1 MADEPP
7 PTPRRRHERHRHQAD
22 RLPLRRSLTPAL
34 FWPAGALVVVGLVL
48 LRKPVHGPAGP
59 LVGDAFLLATGSG
72 LPVSPV
78 SPQGFGALLVA
89 GYAELTRALSRHDA
103 LAAVDREVFV
113 TAVLVAAVLL
123 WGTARRA
130 GLGDG
135 TAAASVLLFGLP
147 VALLP
152 SATVD
157 LAAVLSL
164 PWLLCAAWIVAP
176 GRPTRAAAVAALVL
190 ALAAVL
196 LAPDT
201 LLLLLAGAVVLI
213 TRGRRRAVGG
223 VLLASGC
230 AVGFVVVAVLLG
242 AEDRSSEGAP
252 LGAVAAVAVA
262 VLLVAALGAR
272 WRPEHLPLE
281 VAAAATAATCLM
293 LGGRLPT
300 LLVSLPGA
308 ALLAGLLAAGPVVAL
323 IARRNTLRRAVAV
336 AGATLLVAAATAAV
350 LAPGQ
355 ASPSAPAPGRPG
367 TSTAAPATVLRWAAA
382 ELPRGAVL
390 TAPPGLAAELRHAG
404 GSPQQVRIERTG
416 VPTSPGT
423 FLVTDGGVP
432 AGGRVVGRFPDPS
445 ARATILVV
453 DPAPGIPTSEEVRRR
468 QAIAMAV
475 LANPTTR
482 TTPDAAARLRSAD
495 VDPRLLSLVAAL
507 AARSGVGIAAF
518 PAPLDTP
525 SAGLLAR
532 RGLIDTV
539 GGQPVSSGSPATEDL
554 VTWLRAQLPPYTPD
568 SITVSH
574 DGVLIGFRYASAP
587 DALVSQASH

>member
-1 MADEPP
+1 
-7 PTPRRRHERHRHQAD
+7 
-22 RLPLRRSLTPAL
+22 
-34 FWPAGALVVVGLVL
+34 
-48 LRKPVHGPAGP
+48 
-59 LVGDAFLLATGSG
+59 
-72 LPVSPV
+72 VSPA
-78 SPQGFGALLVA
+78 SPEGFGALHVA
-89 GYAELTRALSRHDA
+89 GYAELTRAFSRHDA

-113 TAVLVAAVLL
+113 AAVLVAAVLL

-157 LAAVLSL
+157 LVAVLAL

-176 GRPTRAAAVAALVL
+176 GRPTRPAAVAALVL
-190 ALAAVL
+190 ALAAVM

-201 LLLLLAGAVVLI
+201 LLLLFAGAAVLA
-213 TRGRRRAVGG
+213 TRGRSRAVGG

-230 AVGFVVVAVLLG
+230 AVCFVVVAVLVG
-242 AEDRSSEGAP
+242 AEDPSPQGAP
-252 LGAVAAVAVA
+252 GGAVEAVAVA
-262 VLLVAALGAR
+262 VLLVAALAAR
-272 WRPEHLPLE
+272 WRPERRPLE
-281 VAAAATAATCLM
+281 VALAATAAVCLI

-308 ALLAGLLAAGPVVAL
+308 ALLAGLLAAGPVAAL
-323 IARRNTLRRAVAV
+323 IARRNAGRRVVAV
-336 AGATLLVAAATAAV
+336 AGATLLIAAGTTAV

-355 ASPSAPAPGRPG
+355 ASPSASAPGRPG
-367 TSTAAPATVLRWAAA
+367 TAAAGLAAVLRWAAA
-382 ELPRGAVL
+382 ELPRGTVL
-390 TAPPGLAAELRHAG
+390 AAPPGLAAELRHAG
-404 GSPQQVRIERTG
+404 GSPQQVRLERAG

-423 FLVTDGGVP
+423 FLVTDAGIP
-432 AGGRVVGRFPDPS
+432 AGGRAVGRFRAPS

-453 DPAPGIPTSEEVRRR
+453 DPSPGIPTAEEVQRR
-468 QAIAMAV
+468 QAIAVAV

-482 TTPDAAARLRSAD
+482 TTPAAAARLRSAD

-518 PAPLDTP
+518 PAPPDSP
-525 SAGLLAR
+525 SVGLLAR
-532 RGLIDTV
+532 RGLVDTV
-539 GGQPVSSGSPATEDL
+539 GGQPVSSGNQATEDL

-568 SITVSH
+568 SISVIQ

-587 DALVSQASH
+587 DALVSRASH